1 MGRNILAMA
10 VTTLMNSNSV
20 PEYLKEGDLFI
31 LSKNGIDTCL
41 LKEIRPI
48 VLLCFITKIM
58 AKVLLNRANEYQS
71 IKTQA
76 YQKGFKQGMST
87 SDNTSK
93 IITSIFNKDNKN
105 KRKFF
110 LLVD

>member
-58 AKVLLNRANEYQS
+58 AKVLLNRANNYQS
-71 IKTQA
+71 IKTQE
-76 YQKGFKQGMST
+76 YQKGFKQGKGT
-87 SDNTSK
+87 SDNTS
-93 IITSIFNKDNKN
+93 
-105 KRKFF
+105 
-110 LLVD
+110 